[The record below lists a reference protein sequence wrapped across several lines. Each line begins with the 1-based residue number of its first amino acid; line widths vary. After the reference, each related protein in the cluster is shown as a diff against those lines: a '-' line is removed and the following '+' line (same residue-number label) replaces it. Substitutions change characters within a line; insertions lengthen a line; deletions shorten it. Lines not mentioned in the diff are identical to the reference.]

1 MGFFIITI
9 RSSGLLTSTLVYG
22 FLAGLLPLSWIA
34 YRIGIGKAAGFEK
47 TASLHSRPEMHGWYV
62 VATTALPSM
71 LALLISLLLHALKI
85 WAMPSFVLIAALFVL
100 TAGGFY
106 LGMRALSPT
115 FRARNRVE
123 TLAEWLLIAASF
135 VSILTTVGIVLS
147 IVFEAVHFFR
157 LVGFW
162 DFLTGTSWNPDTAF
176 LEGAGRSGEGSAKP
190 EFGSVPVFA
199 GTFLITFIAL
209 AVAVPIGLFSAIYLS
224 EYASYSF
231 RQVVKPVL
239 EILAGIP
246 TVVYGFFAAI
256 TVSPLIVGI
265 AGFFGVEASSTNA
278 LSPGIVMGIMIIPL
292 VSSLSDDV
300 INAVPQTLRE
310 GSLALGMTMSETAKK
325 VILPAAL
332 PGIVAAVLLAM
343 SRAIGETMIVVMAA
357 GLDANLTINPLA
369 SVTTVTVRIVDA
381 LTGDQEFNS
390 PATLSAYGL
399 GFVLLVVTLVLN
411 VVSSVVVRR
420 FRERYE

>member
-1 MGFFIITI
+1 M
-9 RSSGLLTSTLVYG
+9 LTSTLVYG

-34 YRIGIGKAAGFEK
+34 YRIGSGKAAGFEK
-47 TASLHSRPEMHGWYV
+47 STALHSRPEMYGWYV
-62 VATTALPSM
+62 VVLTAVPSM
-71 LALLISLLLHALKI
+71 VVLLLSLLLHVAGI
-85 WAMPSFVLIAALFVL
+85 YQVPSFVLIVALFVL
-100 TAGGFY
+100 SAGGFF
-106 LGMRALSPT
+106 LGVQSLSPAL
-115 FRARNRVE
+115 RARNRVE
-123 TLAEWLLIAASF
+123 SVAEWLLVAASC
-135 VSILTTVGIVLS
+135 VSILTTIGIVLS
-147 IVFEAVHFFR
+147 IVFEAIHFFR
-157 LVGFW
+157 LVGFL
-162 DFLTGTSWNPDTAF
+162 DFLTGTRWNPDTAF
-176 LEGAGRSGEGSAKP
+176 LEGAGRSGEENAKP

-256 TVSPLIVGI
+256 TVSPLIVET
-265 AGFFGVEASSTNA
+265 AGFFGIEASYTNA

-300 INAVPQTLRE
+300 INSVPQSLRE
-310 GSLALGMTMSETAKK
+310 GSLALGMTVSETAKK

-332 PGIVAAVLLAM
+332 PGIMSAVLLAM

-357 GLDANLTINPLA
+357 GLDANLTLNPFEG
-369 SVTTVTVRIVDA
+369 VTTVTVRIVDA

-399 GFVLLVVTLVLN
+399 GFVLLMVTLVLN